1 MSRVLVVGVDPG
13 QVTGIV
19 ALPYLD
25 GRQLTPMVL
34 QCDHYSAVPLV
45 EAILRSGWHRPAD
58 SRLVLVVEQ
67 FVVST
72 RAAKSGTAEA
82 GRITRAMIADLDALE
97 PVLTQTAGQVKPWAT
112 DRRLAA
118 AGLLTPTSKL
128 PHARDAAR
136 HALYAGVVKH
146 LVRDPMSAAHQAAAL

>member
-25 GRQLTPMVL
+25 GRLLTPMVL
-34 QCDHYSAVPLV
+34 QCDHYSAVLLV
-45 EAILRSGWHRPAD
+45 KGILDVYAD
-58 SRLVLVVEQ
+58 HNPVVAVEQ

-72 RAAKSGTAEA
+72 RAAKSGTALA
-82 GRITRAMIADLDALE
+82 GRITRAMIAELGKLPAHVTVLE
-97 PVLTQTAGQVKPWAT
+97 QTAGQVKPWAT

-118 AGLLTPTSKL
+118 AGLLAPTSKL

-136 HALYAGVVKH
+136 HALYAGVVKR
-146 LVRDPMSAAHQAAAL
+146 LVRDPMSQAAV